1 MCSFFSFQISSH
13 GGSRRQVRHQSLF
26 ITWGLGAGGGRR
38 GEGVGSFG
46 WEQRGGGSVVANR
59 VEMGDYRKLTV
70 N

>member
-1 MCSFFSFQISSH
+1 MCSFFLSRFPRTVAQGDRLGTSPYSSP
-13 GGSRRQVRHQSLF
+13 
-26 ITWGLGAGGGRR
+26 GAWEREGGGGVR
-38 GEGVGSFG
+38 GFG